1 MRTLKM
7 KCRSSQD
14 TPDRPVLVTVVDME
28 ITTFSTTFKTAG
40 VTLEYDT
47 KLQNTRL

>member
-7 KCRSSQD
+7 KHGSSQD
-14 TPDRPVLVTVVDME
+14 AADRPALVTVFDME
-28 ITTFSTTFKTAG
+28 ITTFSTTFKTAD
-40 VTLEYDT
+40 VSLELDT